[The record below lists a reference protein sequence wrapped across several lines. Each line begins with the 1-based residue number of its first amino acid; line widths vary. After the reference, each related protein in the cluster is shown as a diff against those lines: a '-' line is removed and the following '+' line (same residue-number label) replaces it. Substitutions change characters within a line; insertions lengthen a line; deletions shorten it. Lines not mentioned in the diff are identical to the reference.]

1 MSAESGIGKRRR
13 SALDEGGA
21 EYRARREELV
31 RVAATVFQ
39 EKGYQ
44 ASTLNDIA
52 ERLGTD
58 RASLYY
64 YVSSKEDLFQEVVR
78 GVLDANVKE
87 ANRIVKLDASAAEK
101 LGLLIR
107 CLMISYE
114 SNYPYTYV
122 YIQEDMARVTKAD
135 TDWAKG
141 MSRQTRRF
149 ESIVKEVLRDGIEA
163 KELRGDISPDLASNA
178 LFGMLNWSHRWY
190 KPGHGAAGEEVADA
204 FTRIFLEGMTVRG

>member
-1 MSAESGIGKRRR
+1 MSAESGIGKRRQAAR
-13 SALDEGGA
+13 DEGGA
-21 EYRARREELV
+21 EYRARRGELV
-31 RVAATVFQ
+31 RVAASVFQ

-87 ANRIVKLDASAAEK
+87 GNRIAKLDEPATEK
-101 LGLLIR
+101 LHLLIR
-107 CLMISYE
+107 TLMLSYE
-114 SNYPYTYV
+114 SNYPSTYV
-122 YIQEDMARVTKAD
+122 YIQEDMGRVAD
-135 TDWAKG
+135 ADSEWAKG

-149 ESIVKEVLRDGIEA
+149 ESIVKEVLREGIEA
-163 KELRGDISPDLASNA
+163 KELRGDLSPDVATNA
-178 LFGMLNWSHRWY
+178 LFGMLNWTHRWF
-190 KPGHGAAGEEVADA
+190 KPGRGASGEEVAET
-204 FTRIFLEGMTVRG
+204 FSTIFLEGVAIR